1 MIDQFLQ
8 QDRNLGD
15 MSALEVEGAPEANAY
30 EFQSHGIIE
39 MLTKLLDKFTDEL
52 TALQKAEVEN
62 AHQFELLKIDLN
74 AEIATTTTDMNEKK
88 ALKAKTIQ
96 KKADAEATLKETLQ
110 TKAADE
116 KYLADL

>member
-1 MIDQFLQ
+1 MIDAFLQ
-8 QDRNLGD
+8 QDQNIFGAV
-15 MSALEVEGAPEANAY
+15 SALEVQGPPEANAY

-88 ALKAKTIQ
+88 TVKANTIR
-96 KKADAEATLKETLQ
+96 KKAEDEATLQETLK

-116 KYLADL
+116 KYLA